1 MKSRDEKPGTAGADS
16 VEPWHQSVRA
26 RLRAREN
33 DKPHL
38 KARQILMLWPEI
50 ATALA
55 AGQTLKTIRD
65 WLEEEGIGVSYGA
78 LTSYVS
84 RIRRRMKPVAKAD
97 FESKRDENTAEGTAS
112 VAPEI
117 APVVVEAENEPSD
130 PLRNVRERNA
140 RRPGFEYPPG
150 VDEEAL
156 I

>member
-16 VEPWHQSVRA
+16 VGPWHQQVRA

-50 ATALA
+50 AAALA

-65 WLEEEGIGVSYGA
+65 WLEEEGIAVSYGA

-84 RIRRRMKPVAKAD
+84 RIRRRMKSVVKAD
-97 FESKRDENTAEGTAS
+97 FESKRDENPAEGTGS
-112 VAPEI
+112 VPETT
-117 APVVVEAENEPSD
+117 PLVVEAENETTD
-130 PLRNVRERNA
+130 PLRNVRERNT

>member
-1 MKSRDEKPGTAGADS
+1 MKSRDEKTGAARADS

-26 RLRAREN
+26 RLRARES

-50 ATALA
+50 AAALA

-65 WLEEEGIGVSYGA
+65 WLEEEEIAVSYGA

-84 RIRRRMKPVAKAD
+84 RIRRRMKPVVNAD
-97 FESKRDENTAEGTAS
+97 FESTRDENTAEDTAS

-117 APVVVEAENEPSD
+117 SPVMVDAENEPPD

-140 RRPGFEYPPG
+140 SRPGFEYPPG